1 MSQFFNRTMR
11 QDPAEADTVS
21 HKLLL
26 KAGMIQQVAS
36 GVYAYLPLAWRTL
49 RKIEQ
54 IIREEMNAAGGQE
67 LFLPTLNPRELWEES
82 GRWDS
87 FGPELMKLKDRKG
100 REFCLAPTHEEVIT
114 DLVRRRVQSYR
125 DLPLILYQIQ
135 VKVRDEPRPRGGLVR
150 VREFTMK
157 DAYSFDVDQEG
168 LDISFHK
175 MAQAYRNIFARCG
188 LPSIDVEAD
197 SGAIGGKESREFMLI
212 APTGE
217 NEIISC
223 PACGYVANQERADL
237 RKMPLPMADWLPMEE
252 VATPGVKTIAQ
263 LAQFLGIPA
272 HQTLKAVFYTATY
285 SDREELIFAVI
296 RGDYDIN
303 QVKLRNY
310 LNCIAL
316 ELASE
321 EEVKRAG
328 LVAGSASPVGLKT
341 LRSTT
346 DQPVKIRVIA
356 DDSITMGSNFVAG
369 GNKPDTHIRNV
380 NYPRDFQAEAVLDI
394 ALARHGDPCPHC
406 GGNLIAQ
413 RGIEVGHIF
422 KLGTVYSEKMG
433 AKFLD
438 KDGVMR
444 PIVMGCYGI
453 GTGRLMAAA
462 IEQNHDE
469 KGIIW
474 PLPIAPFQ
482 IHLVALSPDNPQV
495 AKTAD
500 KLYNDLQ
507 SAGYEVLYDDRLET
521 PGVKFNDADLLGMP
535 LRITISPRTL
545 KTDSAELKLRREKE
559 AVIVPLAQTVEEAG
573 RMLRSL
579 GQGR

>member
-1 MSQFFNRTMR
+1 MRMSRFFNRTLR
-11 QDPAEADTVS
+11 QEPAEADTVS

-36 GVYAYLPLAWRTL
+36 GVYAYLPLAWRVL

-54 IIREEMNAAGGQE
+54 IIREEMDAAGGQE
-67 LFLPTLNPRELWEES
+67 LFMPTLNPRELWEES

-168 LDISFHK
+168 LDISFRR
-175 MAQAYRNIFARCG
+175 MAQAYRNIFTRCG

-223 PACGYVANQERADL
+223 PACGYVANQERADF
-237 RKMPLPMADWLPMEE
+237 RKTPLPMAEWLPMEE
-252 VATPGVKTIAQ
+252 VSTPGVKTIAQ
-263 LAQFLGIPA
+263 LAHFLGIPTS
-272 HQTLKAVFYTATY
+272 QTLKAVFYTATY
-285 SDREELIFAVI
+285 SDKEELIFAVI

-303 QVKLRNY
+303 EVKLRNY
-310 LNCIAL
+310 LRCIAL

-321 EEVKRAG
+321 EEVKRHG
-328 LVAGSASPVGLKT
+328 LVAGSASPVGLGLT
-341 LRSTT
+341 GGPT
-346 DQPVKIRVIA
+346 KIRVIA

-406 GGNLIAQ
+406 GSSLIAQ

-422 KLGTVYSEKMG
+422 KLGTIYSEKMG

-453 GTGRLMAAA
+453 GTGRLLAAA

-482 IHLVALSPDNPQV
+482 IHLVALSPDNQQV
-495 AKTAD
+495 TEAAD
-500 KLYNDLQ
+500 KLYSDLQ
-507 SAGYEVLYDDRLET
+507 AAGYEVLYDDRLET

-535 LRITISPRTL
+535 LRITVSPRTL
-545 KTDSAELKLRREKE
+545 KTASAELKLRKEKE
-559 AVIVPLAQTVEEAG
+559 AIIVPLDRVIEEAR
-573 RMLRSL
+573 RMLHSL
-579 GQGR
+579 KQGR